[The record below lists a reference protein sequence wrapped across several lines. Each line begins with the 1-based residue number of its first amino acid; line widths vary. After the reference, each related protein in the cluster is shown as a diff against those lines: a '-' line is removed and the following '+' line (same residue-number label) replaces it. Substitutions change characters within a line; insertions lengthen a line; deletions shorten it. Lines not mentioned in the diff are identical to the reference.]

1 MREMRALMHIV
12 VVASQKGGTGKT
24 TACSNLAVAA
34 GRGRTD
40 RVAVIDADDQASLSD
55 WVRDRGRNSEART
68 GSIRLLPLSR
78 AGGVSAAIDLARGK
92 GVEWLFVDTEPSTK
106 SSASVFLEVAD
117 LVIVPIRPSLPDVRS
132 AGVTIGLCEQLHK
145 RILAVLTMAKP
156 RTVALREFT
165 SRVRERAPCADSVFY
180 DRQAYPLAFAL
191 GLGVVESDP
200 HDTGAHVRSLLG
212 EVEEALRLEA
222 HGGRA
227 A

>member
-1 MREMRALMHIV
+1 MHVV

-34 GRGRTD
+34 ARGRAD

-55 WVRDRGRNSEART
+55 WIRDRGRNPEVVS
-68 GSIRLLPLSR
+68 GSVRLVPLGR
-78 AGGVSAAIDLARGK
+78 AGSVAGALELARAK
-92 GVEWLFVDTEPSTK
+92 GLDWLFVDTEPSTK
-106 SSASVFLEVAD
+106 SSARAFVEVAD
-117 LVIVPIRPSLPDVRS
+117 LVLVPIRPSLPDVRS
-132 AGVTIGLCEQLHK
+132 AGVTISLCEQLAK
-145 RILAVLTMAKP
+145 PTLAVLTMAKA

-165 SRVRERAPCADSVFY
+165 SRLRDRAACADSVFY

-200 HDTGAHVRSLLG
+200 HDTGAHVRALLS
-212 EVEEALRLEA
+212 EVEGALRPRA
-222 HGGRA
+222 RGGRA